1 MASTNELEMEVF
13 KKNDSECECTT
24 ELLSVEEKM
33 RMEKEKQESDRLG
46 VGT

>member
-13 KKNDSECECTT
+13 QQNDCET